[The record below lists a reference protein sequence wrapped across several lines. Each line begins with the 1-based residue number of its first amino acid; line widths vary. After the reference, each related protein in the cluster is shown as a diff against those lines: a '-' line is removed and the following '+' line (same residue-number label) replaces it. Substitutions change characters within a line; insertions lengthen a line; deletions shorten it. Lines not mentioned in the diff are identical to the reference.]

1 MRTKR
6 KTDITVE
13 TDQVVVIRQQKKLAR
28 AWCGQCAGQAKMLTI
43 AQAAAVACVSQRT
56 IFRRVEAGLLHFT
69 ETPDGVLFIC
79 LNSLLT

>member
-6 KTDITVE
+6 RTDITVE
-13 TDQVVVIRQQKKLAR
+13 TDQVVVIRQHKSLAR
-28 AWCGQCAGQAKMLTI
+28 AWCEQCAGQVKILTVG
-43 AQAAAVACVSQRT
+43 QAAAVASVSQRT

-79 LNSLLT
+79 LNSLLK